1 VPRLLPSIRS
11 VTLLLALAQVAG
23 APSPVHQDEIR
34 VIAVLPTGLPQDAP
48 DSAAVRARFDS
59 ILASQLTR
67 AGYNVLAPDRAQ
79 AVWQRLSD
87 SAHGFFDARTGQVNR
102 DKLYAVR
109 AAAWRELHEGAQADL
124 LLFPRIVVVFVE
136 FNGGKATWDGMTEKV
151 ASSSHSGTVPAASFM
166 MYGTDS
172 SGQTS
177 YCGRGG
183 IQLLAKGG
191 FWSDKIKEVDPKK
204 LFAQLERD
212 SAAIHRAL
220 RPLVEHRPVCSS
232 S

>member
-1 VPRLLPSIRS
+1 MPRLLPPIRS
-11 VTLLLALAQVAG
+11 VRLLLPLALVAG

-34 VIAVLPTGLPQDAP
+34 IIAVLHTGLPEDAP
-48 DSAAVRARFDS
+48 DSAAVRGRFDS
-59 ILASQLTR
+59 ILASQLTG

-87 SAHGFFDARTGQVNR
+87 SAHGFFDAKTGQVNLE
-102 DKLYAVR
+102 KLHAVR

-124 LLFPRIVVVFVE
+124 LLFPRIIVVSVE
-136 FNGGKATWDGMTEKV
+136 FNGGKAIWDGMTEKV
-151 ASSSHSGTVPAASFM
+151 ASSDRSGTVPAASFM
-166 MYGTDS
+166 INGIDS

-183 IQLLAKGG
+183 IQLLAKRG

-220 RPLVEHRPVCSS
+220 RPLVEHRPVCGSS
-232 S
+232 